1 VEVPRD
7 SDGNITKWVEG
18 MRTCRCGIN
27 GGKHL
32 FKDCPVGGKPPS
44 EQAARVAPHETEAP
58 PPAATKSTIKS
69 TDALTPDA
77 ILRRDAPRPCLR
89 RPHALPRALA
99 SDARAAH

>member
-1 VEVPRD
+1 MREGKLWSPD
-7 SDGNITKWVEG
+7 DYTLSTHGSLAMALKWVEG

-58 PPAATKSTIKS
+58 PPAATKST
-69 TDALTPDA
+69 DALTPAA
-77 ILRRDAPRPCLR
+77 ISKQ
-89 RPHALPRALA
+89 LA
-99 SDARAAH
+99 DFFA